1 MSLICPICQAPL
13 ATADNGLACA
23 NRHSFDRARQGYYNL
38 LPVQHKK
45 SLDPGDNAAMVE
57 ARRRFLGAGHYAPLA
72 ERLAELASE
81 RTPGAWLDIGCG
93 EGFYSAR
100 LAQALPEA
108 EGYALDIS
116 KEAVKR
122 AARLAPQLTWMVASM
137 ARLPLETAS
146 LDLIASVFSPIDWNE
161 AARVLR
167 TGGGILRL
175 GPARDH
181 LLELREKLYD
191 EVREYQDDKHLA
203 DLPPG
208 LSLAHSEQLSF
219 RLPLD
224 SRQARE
230 DLLSMTPHGWRVNA
244 ERREQVLAEAFE
256 VTVAV
261 RYDWIVNTSSPAQD

>member
-1 MSLICPICQAPL
+1 MPTLIKDGVIAVDTYVPV
-13 ATADNGLACA
+13 
-23 NRHSFDRARQGYYNL
+23 
-38 LPVQHKK
+38 LPVDGVLTLPAGGDILV
-45 SLDPGDNAAMVE
+45 SLDTFTAHREQV
-57 ARRRFLGAGHYAPLA
+57 LA
-72 ERLAELASE
+72 HGGRKGVQLKPDQFAESLA
-81 RTPGAWLDIGCG
+81 D
-93 EGFYSAR
+93 
-100 LAQALPEA
+100 
-108 EGYALDIS
+108 
-116 KEAVKR
+116 V
-122 AARLAPQLTWMVASM
+122 V
-137 ARLPLETAS
+137 AS

-167 TGGGILRL
+167 TGGGVLRL

-191 EVREYQDDKHLA
+191 EVREYQDDKHLG
-203 DLPPG
+203 DLPAG
-208 LSLAHSEQLSF
+208 FSLAHSEQLSF

-261 RYDWIVNTSSPAQD
+261 RYDWIVNTSTPAQD